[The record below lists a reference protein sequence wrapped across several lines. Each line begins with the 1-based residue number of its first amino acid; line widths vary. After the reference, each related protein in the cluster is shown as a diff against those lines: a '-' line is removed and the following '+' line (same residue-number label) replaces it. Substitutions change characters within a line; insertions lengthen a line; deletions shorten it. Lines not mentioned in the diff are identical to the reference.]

1 MNQLE
6 RFYDLLGVRP
16 GAPFREVRQAYLRL
30 VRTWHPDRYAGDPQR
45 QRLAQERL
53 KAINEAYRELEA
65 VLAADK
71 GGERKV
77 AAWPPPSPS
86 VRPSP
91 GESARPRVRRAP
103 PAASGTASA
112 EKGVDAGG
120 LVRFL
125 SFWPNVLLLV
135 YLLFTARMATVRGG
149 VLYFLQMAVVPL
161 LFAVLCNSRLGGR
174 QSLWKAYVAA
184 ICIFAVLLA
193 ADASMMRRGG
203 REAWAPRYP
212 DSGEPSA
219 PAANVPFGGALPDQ
233 LPGEP
238 DRRSPGALR
247 QVAPPTPPTAPESP
261 SSPAA
266 PVAPVVPRGR

>member
-53 KAINEAYRELEA
+53 KSINEAYRELEA
-65 VLAADK
+65 ALAADK
-71 GGERKV
+71 GGERTV
-77 AAWPPPSPS
+77 QARPAPSPAGQ
-86 VRPSP
+86 PSP
-91 GESARPRVRRAP
+91 GESARTGVRRAAH
-103 PAASGTASA
+103 AASGSAPA
-112 EKGVDAGG
+112 EKGADAGG

-125 SFWPNVLLLV
+125 SFWPNVLFLA

-149 VLYFLQMAVVPL
+149 LLYFLQMAVVPL
-161 LFAVLCNSRLGGR
+161 IFALLCNSRLGGR

-193 ADASMMRRGG
+193 ADASMMKRGG
-203 REAWAPRYP
+203 REAWIPRYP

-219 PAANVPFGGALPDQ
+219 PAANMPFGGTLPDP
-233 LPGEP
+233 LPGEL
-238 DRRSPGALR
+238 DRRSPGTLR

-266 PVAPVVPRGR
+266 PVAPVVPKGR